1 MRTISY
7 ASVVR
12 IRGIRPNYYMIIIAI
27 IAIIITYYYKL
38 WFVIEYVFMEIQIYS
53 IMIEEDFVMEIQLVD
68 MTDWE
73 VEGKQQL
80 REQRQGDVHGTH
92 ERRIQN
98 QEDFISIP
106 GHTRATDLLRV
117 VVHRL
122 PCSNKRVTKNV
133 PQLLFPYHLFSAEQR
148 EGSLWKH
155 KSNCII
161 LSLRSFNGIPS
172 QLKKNQPPCPTRWG
186 GLRAGLASIS
196 DLSSYRFGRVA
207 PDSRRGHLYFSSS
220 NTLLNMPK

>member
-1 MRTISY
+1 
-7 ASVVR
+7 
-12 IRGIRPNYYMIIIAI
+12 
-27 IAIIITYYYKL
+27 
-38 WFVIEYVFMEIQIYS
+38 
-53 IMIEEDFVMEIQLVD
+53 MIEEDFVMEIQLVD

-148 EGSLWKH
+148 EGSL
-155 KSNCII
+155 
-161 LSLRSFNGIPS
+161 
-172 QLKKNQPPCPTRWG
+172 
-186 GLRAGLASIS
+186 
-196 DLSSYRFGRVA
+196 
-207 PDSRRGHLYFSSS
+207 
-220 NTLLNMPK
+220 